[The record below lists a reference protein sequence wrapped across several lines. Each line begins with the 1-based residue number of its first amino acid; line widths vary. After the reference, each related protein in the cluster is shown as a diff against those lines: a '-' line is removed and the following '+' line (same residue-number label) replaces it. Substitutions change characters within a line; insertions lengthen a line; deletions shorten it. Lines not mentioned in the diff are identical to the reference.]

1 MVWKNKTVSMTVSMP
16 INYIDVNTDAIKNS
30 KKDWPVLV
38 NNVESRKRWIK
49 IIPDL
54 VSAPTYKSFQSTVGT
69 FKISFP
75 TPKIYYESYKKADPT
90 YDVSQ
95 LFAPSPTPSPAGVL
109 SAAPTAPPAGAAGAA
124 GGTGAAGG
132 VLAAGVGGG
141 KTLVFEESP

>member
-1 MVWKNKTVSMTVSMP
+1 MKWKGMTVSMP
-16 INYIDVNTDAIKNS
+16 INYIDVNTDTIKKA

-38 NNVESRKRWIK
+38 NNVDGRNRWIK
-49 IIPDL
+49 IIPEL
-54 VSAPTYKSFQSTVGT
+54 ANAPTYKSFTSTVAIFRAT
-69 FKISFP
+69 FP
-75 TPKIYYESYKKADPT
+75 TPKFYYDSYKKAEPT

-141 KTLVFEESP
+141 KTLVYPESP